1 MADTPLRDLADR
13 LREDPALASRFAADP
28 AGELS
33 RAARD
38 EQPAYL
44 GDKTIYRMVVLALTL
59 VLLSSAIGAIVLGW
73 WGKAMPESLIAL
85 GSAAIGALAGLLAPS
100 PVRGGG

>member
-13 LREDPALASRFAADP
+13 VRDDPALASRFAADP

-33 RAARD
+33 RAASS
-38 EQPAYL
+38 EPAYI

-59 VLLSSAIGAIVLGW
+59 VLLSSAIGAIILGW

-100 PVRGGG
+100 PVRGGGG